1 MAQRTAYQNF
11 LEPLGTKATERLYKI
26 GLNTFK
32 DFVNVEDY
40 EDLLS
45 KGTTDTIADFIQH
58 LKDKGNSRR
67 TIRSYLTGIKHFYV
81 MNDNTSINWGKMRK
95 FLGKVQMKKGND
107 DLYSKDQLQRLMEV
121 ATERERIAFLLM
133 LSGGLRI
140 GSLPDLNV
148 GDLEKMNEGLYK
160 VRVYSGTSSEYITFC
175 SPECSTA
182 IDSYLALRKRRG
194 EVITPDSPLL
204 ATLGDDPK
212 PLKLNSVISLLNRV
226 LLDAG
231 VQVEGDIKYRR
242 RKVARFH
249 SFRKHFNTCLAKAG
263 VKPALKEVLMGHYIG
278 LESSYLRP
286 TEDES
291 LTEYLKAVDLLT
303 VSEEKHLRHQV
314 EKLKTEVSD
323 IDTLKKMHFDTKME
337 LEKERQERARLYEL
351 LYKQGIIKKEPS
363 SFSPSLPSS

>member
-1 MAQRTAYQNF
+1 MLFYLAVARRTAYQNF
-11 LEPLGTKATERLYKI
+11 IEPLETKTTERLYKI

-32 DFVNVEDY
+32 DFAKVEDY
-40 EDLLS
+40 EELLS

-67 TIRSYLTGIKHFYV
+67 TIRSYLTGVKHFYI

-95 FLGKVQMKKGND
+95 FLGKVQTTKNND
-107 DLYSKDQLQRLMEV
+107 KLYSKEQLQRLMEV

-133 LSGGLRI
+133 LSAGLRI
-140 GSLPDLNV
+140 GTLPELKV
-148 GDLEKMNEGLYK
+148 GDLAKMDEEGLYK
-160 VRVYSGTSSEYITFC
+160 IRVYSGTSSEYITFC

-182 IDSYLALRKRRG
+182 IDSYLDLRKRKG
-194 EVITPDSPLL
+194 EEITPDSPLL
-204 ATLGDDPK
+204 VTLGDNPR
-212 PLKLNSVISLLNRV
+212 PLKLNSIISLLNRV

-231 VQVEGDIKYRR
+231 VRIEGNTKYRR
-242 RKVARFH
+242 QKVARFH

-286 TEDES
+286 TEDEL
-291 LTEYLKAVDLLT
+291 LTEYLKGIDLLT
-303 VSEEKHLRHQV
+303 ISEEKHLRHEV

-323 IDTLKKMHFDTKME
+323 IDTLKKMHLDTKME
-337 LEKERQERARLYEL
+337 LEKERQERAKLYEL
-351 LYKQGIIKKEPS
+351 LYKQGIIRKEA
-363 SFSPSLPSS
+363 

>member
-11 LEPLGTKATERLYKI
+11 IEPLETKATERLYKI

-32 DFVNVEDY
+32 DFAKVEDY
-40 EDLLS
+40 EELLQ
-45 KGTTDTIADFIQH
+45 KGTTDMIADFIQH

-67 TIRSYLTGIKHFYV
+67 TIRSYLTGVKHFYI

-95 FLGKVQMKKGND
+95 FLGKVQTSKKSND
-107 DLYSKDQLQRLMEV
+107 ELYSKEQLQKLMEV

-133 LSGGLRI
+133 LSAGLRI
-140 GSLPDLNV
+140 GTLPDLKV
-148 GDLEKMNEGLYK
+148 GDLAKMDKEGLYK
-160 VRVYSGTSSEYITFC
+160 IRVYSGTSSEYITFC

-182 IDSYLALRKRRG
+182 IDSYLELRKRKG
-194 EVITPDSPLL
+194 EKITPDSLLL
-204 ATLGDDPK
+204 ATLGDNPR
-212 PLKLNSVISLLNRV
+212 PLKLTSIISLLNRV

-231 VQVEGDIKYRR
+231 VRIEGDTKYKRQ
-242 RKVARFH
+242 KVARFH

-286 TEDES
+286 TEDEL
-291 LTEYLKAVDLLT
+291 LTEYLKAIDLLT
-303 VSEEKHLRHQV
+303 ISEEKHLRHQV

-323 IDTLKKMHFDTKME
+323 IDALKKMHFHTKME
-337 LEKERQERARLYEL
+337 LEKERQERAKLYEL
-351 LYKQGIIKKEPS
+351 LYKQGIIKKEA
-363 SFSPSLPSS
+363 

>member
-11 LEPLGTKATERLYKI
+11 LEPLETKATERIYKI

-32 DFVNVEDY
+32 DFVKVEDY

-45 KGTTDTIADFIQH
+45 KGTTDTIADFVQH

-67 TIRSYLTGIKHFYV
+67 TIRSYLTGVKHFYV

-95 FLGKVQMKKGND
+95 FLGKVEMKRSND
-107 DLYSKDQLQRLMEV
+107 ELYSKDQLQRIMEV

-140 GSLPDLNV
+140 GALPDLKV
-148 GDLEKMNEGLYK
+148 GDLTKMHEAGLY
-160 VRVYSGTSSEYITFC
+160 RIHVYSGTSSEYITFC
-175 SPECSTA
+175 SPECSA
-182 IDSYLALRKRRG
+182 ALDSYLELRKRRG

-204 ATLGDDPK
+204 ATLGDNPR

-231 VQVEGDIKYRR
+231 VQIEGYIKYRR

-278 LESSYLRP
+278 LEISYPRP
-286 TEDES
+286 TEDEL

-303 VSEEKHLRHQV
+303 ISEEKHLRHQV

-337 LEKERQERARLYEL
+337 LEKERQERAKLYEL
-351 LYKQGIIKKEPS
+351 LYQQGLIKKEA
-363 SFSPSLPSS
+363 

>member
-1 MAQRTAYQNF
+1 VAQRTAYQNF
-11 LEPLGTKATERLYKI
+11 IEPLETKATERLYKI

-32 DFVNVEDY
+32 DFAKVEDY
-40 EDLLS
+40 EELLS

-67 TIRSYLTGIKHFYV
+67 TIRSYLTGVKHFFI

-95 FLGKVQMKKGND
+95 FLGKVHTTTKNND
-107 DLYSKDQLQRLMEV
+107 KLYSKEQLQRLMEV

-133 LSGGLRI
+133 LSAGLRI
-140 GSLPDLNV
+140 GTLPELKV
-148 GDLEKMNEGLYK
+148 GDLIKMNEEALYK
-160 VRVYSGTSSEYITFC
+160 IRVYSGTSSEYITFC

-182 IDSYLALRKRRG
+182 IDSYLELRKRKG
-194 EVITPDSPLL
+194 EEITPDSPLL
-204 ATLGDDPK
+204 ATLGDDPRS
-212 PLKLNSVISLLNRV
+212 LKLNSIISLLNRV

-231 VQVEGDIKYRR
+231 IRIEGDTQYRR
-242 RKVARFH
+242 HRVARFH
-249 SFRKHFNTCLAKAG
+249 SLRKHYNTCLAKAG

-286 TEDES
+286 TEDEL

-303 VSEEKHLRHQV
+303 ISEEKNLRHQV

-323 IDTLKKMHFDTKME
+323 IDTLKKMHLDTKME
-337 LEKERQERARLYEL
+337 LEKERQERAKLYEL
-351 LYKQGIIKKEPS
+351 LYEQGIIRKEA
-363 SFSPSLPSS
+363 

>member
-11 LEPLGTKATERLYKI
+11 MEPLETKATERLYKI

-32 DFVNVEDY
+32 DFAKVEEY
-40 EDLLS
+40 EELLL
-45 KGTTDTIADFIQH
+45 KGTTDLIADFIQH

-67 TIRSYLTGIKHFYV
+67 TIRSYLTGVKHFYI

-95 FLGKVQMKKGND
+95 FLGKVQMKKKNND
-107 DLYSKDQLQRLMEV
+107 ELYSKEQLQRLMEV

-140 GSLPDLNV
+140 GALPDLKI
-148 GDLEKMNEGLYK
+148 GDLAKMDEEEEGLYK
-160 VRVYSGTSSEYITFC
+160 ICVYSGTSSEYITFC

-182 IDSYLALRKRRG
+182 IDSYLEVRKRRG
-194 EVITPDSPLL
+194 EVITPYSPLL
-204 ATLGDDPK
+204 ATLGDDPR
-212 PLKLNSVISLLNRV
+212 PLKLNSIISLLNRV

-231 VQVEGDIKYRR
+231 VQIEGDTKYRR

-286 TEDES
+286 TEDE
-291 LTEYLKAVDLLT
+291 LMTEYLKAVDLLT
-303 VSEEKHLRHQV
+303 ISEEKHLRHQV

-323 IDTLKKMHFDTKME
+323 IDTLKKMLFDTKME
-337 LEKERQERARLYEL
+337 LEKERQERAKLYEL
-351 LYKQGIIKKEPS
+351 LYERGIIKKEA
-363 SFSPSLPSS
+363 

>member
-11 LEPLGTKATERLYKI
+11 LEPLETKATERLYKI

-32 DFVNVEDY
+32 DFVKVEDY
-40 EDLLS
+40 EELLLS

-67 TIRSYLTGIKHFYV
+67 TIRSYLTGVKHFYI

-95 FLGKVQMKKGND
+95 FLGKVQTKNND
-107 DLYSKDQLQRLMEV
+107 ELYSKEQLQKLMEV

-140 GSLPDLNV
+140 GAVPDLKV
-148 GDLEKMNEGLYK
+148 GDLTKMDEAGLYR
-160 VRVYSGTSSEYITFC
+160 VCVYSGTSSQHITFC
-175 SPECSTA
+175 SPECSIA
-182 IDSYLALRKRRG
+182 IDSYLELRKRRG

-204 ATLGDDPK
+204 ATLGDDPR

-231 VQVEGDIKYRR
+231 VQIEGDAKYRR

-286 TEDES
+286 TEDE
-291 LTEYLKAVDLLT
+291 LMTEYLKGVDLLT
-303 VSEEKHLRHQV
+303 ISEEKHLRHQV

-337 LEKERQERARLYEL
+337 LEKERQERAKLYEL
-351 LYKQGIIKKEPS
+351 LYKQGLIRKEA
-363 SFSPSLPSS
+363 